1 LFDLEK
7 IVNISESCLVTLITS
22 CLEIPHKET
31 GGFLI
36 GKEDARF
43 VMGQRCDC
51 FSLDVAYPVQT
62 SESGKSFW
70 GPSNLTAYARI
81 KDAIDSMGFQIMG
94 EYHSHIENVPELSN
108 ADKKF
113 IKAELEEF
121 QQKGISPP
129 RIEMVLNI
137 EPKKY
142 SRRHNRRCDCTY
154 FKKRVRCNIRGIKN
168 PLNGYSI
175 MIGAYQYEESAEDF
189 IELSVHVP

>member
-1 LFDLEK
+1 MEK
-7 IVNISESCLVTLITS
+7 TAYISESCLVTLIAS

-36 GKEDARF
+36 GKEEVRF
-43 VMGQRCDC
+43 IMGQRCDS

-62 SESGKSFW
+62 SDSGKSYW
-70 GPSNLTAYARI
+70 VPSNSNAYTRI

-121 QQKGISPP
+121 QKKGISPP
-129 RIEMVLNI
+129 KIEMVLNI
-137 EPKKY
+137 EPKAY

-154 FKKRVRCNIRGIKN
+154 FKKRVRCNVRGIKN
-168 PLNGYSI
+168 PLTGYSI
-175 MIGAYQYEESAEDF
+175 TIGAYQYDESAKDF
-189 IELSVHVP
+189 EEVSVHVP